1 MTSEAFYRTLR
12 ERTFVFIE
20 TFFWFF
26 IKLLFF
32 VVLLNVLFY
41 SSEPPFDTFVYVH
54 IVFLLYC
61 TLLYIVIYFLQLTL
75 HFKDPRPNTGSC
87 THFKTFLFFKTL
99 YESAARICCFI
110 LWILSADFKSSSI
123 KSSKYLLS
131 IPQFCF
137 SKELFDI
144 WGNILVPFRRELEII
159 KRISPDVQLLKK
171 CVLEPQNELS
181 LALFPVIF
189 LS

>member
-1 MTSEAFYRTLR
+1 M
-12 ERTFVFIE
+12 
-20 TFFWFF
+20 
-26 IKLLFF
+26 
-32 VVLLNVLFY
+32 FY
-41 SSEPPFDTFVYVH
+41 SIPVSPLLILLCSYCVFL
-54 IVFLLYC
+54 FLLYC

-110 LWILSADFKSSSI
+110 LWILTADFKSSSI

-181 LALFPVIF
+181 LALFPVILLSETLSLSAIYLLWSLSICQKKLSSQKWKKKYLF
-189 LS
+189 L